1 VKSVLDFGAI
11 VDIGAQSHGL
21 LHISCI
27 CKDFPMTQ
35 GDFHLGFTLQT
46 LADKGVHVSFHK
58 MLIYE
63 GVVGFHGI

>member
-1 VKSVLDFGAI
+1 
-11 VDIGAQSHGL
+11 
-21 LHISCI
+21 
-27 CKDFPMTQ
+27 MTQ

-63 GVVGFHGI
+63 GVVGFSWDLMGLLMIIDWVQ